1 METYQKFYLAL
12 ALVLFILNMA
22 LAVFNLTTVRGNP
35 WIAAINLSAALFLAM
50 GAMNTL
56 AEVAA

>member
-12 ALVLFILNMA
+12 ALVLFILNMVVA
-22 LAVFNLTTVRGNP
+22 VRHLLSRDGKPWLAGLNLF
-35 WIAAINLSAALFLAM
+35 AAVILAA
-50 GAMNTL
+50 GAINTL